1 MPTESFPIA
10 PTVLSVPLHSYG
22 MLAYQLET
30 SDLRSRSE
38 IAIYSEVCAS
48 EDGDLLR
55 SSFQISDL
63 KFEIM
68 EIAELRSQIPKL
80 RYVV

>member
-38 IAIYSEVCAS
+38 TAIYSEACA
-48 EDGDLLR
+48 LLKTAIFFVLY
-55 SSFQISDL
+55 SMNF
-63 KFEIM
+63 KFEI
-68 EIAELRSQIPKL
+68 
-80 RYVV
+80 

>member
-22 MLAYQLET
+22 MLAYQLEI

-38 IAIYSEVCAS
+38 IAIYSEQGALKTAIFFV
-48 EDGDLLR
+48 
-55 SSFQISDL
+55 ISL
-63 KFEIM
+63 SINFEFEI
-68 EIAELRSQIPKL
+68 
-80 RYVV
+80 

>member
-22 MLAYQLET
+22 MLAYQLEI

-38 IAIYSEVCAS
+38 IAICSELRRP

-55 SSFQISDL
+55 SLSINF
-63 KFEIM
+63 KFES
-68 EIAELRSQIPKL
+68 EI
-80 RYVV
+80 